1 MAAAKKRSRKRSELS
16 RRLVIALR
24 KIRTAR
30 NTSDRQMALAT
41 HVSYAFFKEVMDR
54 GGNPS
59 LEFVEQLADGLEV
72 SVDDLL
78 KPLTNDEIAAV
89 KAEEEALE
97 RVAKATEELREVR
110 ARAVMDLQEK
120 NQKQT
125 ATNVSLRNSYQ

>member
-1 MAAAKKRSRKRSELS
+1 VAAAKKRSRKRSELS

-41 HVSYAFFKEVMDR
+41 NVSYAFFKEVMDR

-59 LEFVEQLADGLEV
+59 LEFVDQLADGLGV

-97 RVAKATEELREVR
+97 RVVKATEELREVR

-120 NQKQT
+120 TQ
-125 ATNVSLRNSYQ
+125 